1 MANTHRTV
9 PIHQLA
15 QLRRRL
21 SACLDLQHALT
32 TALDAALELHET
44 HLGNIQLY
52 RAGALLI
59 AAQRGFEAPF
69 LEAFRRVSVDDDTAC
84 ARAMREGRSLIIR
97 DIELDREFAPFRAI
111 AAEAGFRAVQSTP
124 MVGSNGLFAGMIS
137 THFAEPHTPSE
148 QQMLVLDFLAEEVAD
163 TIHKFHTEDL
173 FSADTW
179 DAPGCRQSGSR

>member
-1 MANTHRTV
+1 MTNTHRMV

-21 SACLDLQHALT
+21 SACSHLQQALT

-44 HLGNIQLY
+44 HLGNIQIY
-52 RAGALLI
+52 RPGALLI
-59 AAQRGFEAPF
+59 AAQRGFKAPF
-69 LEAFRRVSVDDDTAC
+69 LQAFRRVSVDDDSVC
-84 ARAMREGRSLIIR
+84 ARAMREGRSLIIH
-97 DIELDREFAPFRAI
+97 DVELDPEFAPFRAV

-137 THFAEPHTPSE
+137 THFARPYTPSE

-163 TIHKFHTEDL
+163 TIYKFQAEDL
-173 FSADTW
+173 LNADT
-179 DAPGCRQSGSR
+179 